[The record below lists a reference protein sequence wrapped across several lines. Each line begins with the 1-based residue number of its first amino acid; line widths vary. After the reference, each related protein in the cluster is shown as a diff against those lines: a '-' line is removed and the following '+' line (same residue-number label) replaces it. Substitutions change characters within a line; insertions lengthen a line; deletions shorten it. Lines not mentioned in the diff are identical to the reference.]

1 MEPPG
6 QLRATRWQ
14 STALGKVS
22 EWGVGLG
29 VITRVRL
36 FPLSRW
42 EASVAGSSGQN
53 RKECPASRSE
63 RKEARKPAS
72 KGGRAESLHAC

>member
-1 MEPPG
+1 MG
-6 QLRATRWQ
+6 DW
-14 STALGKVS
+14 LGSHDTS
-22 EWGVGLG
+22 EAPSLVAVAVAG
-29 VITRVRL
+29 
-36 FPLSRW
+36 S
-42 EASVAGSSGQN
+42 SVAGSSGQN